1 MNADARRRVYIF
13 IAVALAYAVGS
24 QLSYSWFGADGTS
37 ASFFPAAGVTLA
49 ALVIARRA
57 DWVVVVAAAALAEIT
72 LDLWHD
78 IGLAASAGY
87 AVANVVQPLVG
98 AALLLGVCARP
109 DLSRL
114 RDLVAFLACAVV
126 AGPAVGAVIGATVFT
141 GLDDGSGWL
150 RFAGEWWVGDG
161 LGVLVVAGA
170 ILGVRSD
177 PPTSERPLRLVET
190 LALAGAA
197 GAATVAVAWSGE
209 VGLVAVPIGVLL
221 ASGFRIGVRG
231 VALTGAVVSFIAAQ
245 ATAGGHGI
253 WEDLDVTP
261 DTGLI
266 YLQLT
271 LGVLIAAAYGIAA
284 EVGERETSAVERNA
298 ALRFR
303 AMADSAP
310 AMLWV
315 TDEQG
320 RCTYLSRGWY
330 AFTGQTEEEGLG
342 SGWLDA
348 VHPEDRDA
356 VAGAH
361 ERAVTRWEPFT
372 LDYRLRDA
380 GGRYRW
386 AFDSGRPLLDV
397 RGRPAGFIGSVI
409 DVHDRARTEVALRE
423 SEARF
428 RALFESIDEG
438 YCLAEMVL
446 DADGRPVDYRFLE
459 TNPIF
464 ESMTGLRGAV
474 GHSALELVPDLERE
488 WVDTY
493 AQVALGG
500 EARRFESASEAMG
513 RTFDVFATP
522 VEPRGRFALVFTD
535 VTARR
540 RAEEALRESEAA
552 ERRARRRAELLAE
565 IVSGLEAVEG
575 AAERTERLVAMLVP
589 RVADHAAVR
598 EPGADPPPGSP
609 TRAHSVVTL
618 PVDVGGPRSA
628 RLVLTLT
635 DPARRPYG
643 ADDMPFLTDLAGRA
657 GVLLA
662 SARIHD
668 EERRVALSLQRAL
681 LPEGLL
687 QHPAIEV
694 AARYT
699 AAGDAL
705 EVGGDWYETLPLP
718 DGRIG
723 IAVGDVVGHGLDA
736 AATMGRLRT
745 ALAALAP
752 HTPAPGALLAR
763 LQQFADGPNGTD
775 FATVGFAALDPA
787 TGRLD
792 YAYAGH
798 PPMLLL
804 PPGGPPDWLDGGR
817 SMPLCRPGSG
827 RDRGEA
833 STVLPP
839 GAVLLLYTDGLV
851 ERRDEPVDVGL
862 RRLCEAADALR
873 DAPVADMCDRVV
885 AAMIRETGNSD
896 DAVLVCL
903 RFRPA

>member
-1 MNADARRRVYIF
+1 MDADARRRVCIF
-13 IAVALAYAVGS
+13 IAVAAAYAVGS
-24 QLSYSWFGADGTS
+24 QLSYSWFGADGTG

-57 DWVVVVAAAALAEIT
+57 DWVVVVAAAALAEIS

-78 IGLAASAGY
+78 IGPAASVGY

-98 AALLLGVCARP
+98 ATLLLGVVARP

-114 RDLVAFLACAVV
+114 RDLVAFLGGAVV
-126 AGPAVGAVIGATVFT
+126 AGPAVGAVVGATAFT
-141 GLDDGSGWL
+141 VLDDGDGWL

-177 PPTSERPLRLVET
+177 PPTAGRPLRLIET
-190 LALAGAA
+190 FVLVGAA

-209 VGLVAVPIGVLL
+209 VGLIAVPIGVLL

-231 VALTGAVVSFIAAQ
+231 VALTGAVVSFIAAH
-245 ATAGGHGI
+245 ATAGGHGL
-253 WEDLDVTP
+253 WEDLDVAP
-261 DTGLI
+261 DAGLL

-271 LGVLIAAAYGIAA
+271 LAVLIAAAYGIAA

-315 TDEQG
+315 TDDEG

-342 SGWLDA
+342 AGWLDA
-348 VHPEDRDA
+348 VHPDDREAVRRAHEQA
-356 VAGAH
+356 VAAH
-361 ERAVTRWEPFT
+361 EPFT

-380 GGRYRW
+380 EGRYRW
-386 AFDSGRPLLDV
+386 AFDAGRPLTDV
-397 RGRPAGFIGSVI
+397 RGRPGGFIGSVI
-409 DVHDRARTEVALRE
+409 DVHERTRTEVALRE

-428 RALFESIDEG
+428 RALFASIDEG

-446 DADGRPVDYRFLE
+446 DPDGRPVDYRFLE
-459 TNPIF
+459 TNPVF
-464 ESMTGLRGAV
+464 ESMTGLRDAV
-474 GHSALELVPDLERE
+474 GHTALELVPGLEQA
-488 WVDTY
+488 WIDTY
-493 AQVALGG
+493 AEVAFGG
-500 EARRFESASEAMG
+500 ATRRFESASEAMG

-540 RAEEALRESEAA
+540 RAEEALRASEAA
-552 ERRARRRAELLAE
+552 ERRARRRAELIAE

-575 AAERTERLVAMLVP
+575 AEGRAERLVAMLAP
-589 RVADHAAVR
+589 RVADHAAIR
-598 EPGADPPPGSP
+598 IPGEDPGPGTP
-609 TRAHSVVTL
+609 LRAHSVVTL
-618 PVDVGGPRSA
+618 PLDVGGPRSG
-628 RLVLTLT
+628 RLVLSLT
-635 DPARRPYG
+635 NPERPAYG
-643 ADDMPFLTDLAGRA
+643 AEDMPFLTDLAGRA

-681 LPEGLL
+681 LPERLL
-687 QHPAIEV
+687 EHAAIEV

-723 IAVGDVVGHGLDA
+723 IAVGDVVGHGLEA

-752 HTPAPGALLAR
+752 HTPSPGALLAR

-804 PPGGPPDWLDGGR
+804 PPDGPAAWLEGGR

-827 RDRGEA
+827 RDRGHA
-833 STVLPP
+833 STVLPA

-851 ERRDEPVDVGL
+851 ERREESMDVGL
-862 RRLCEAADALR
+862 GRLRAAAEDLR